1 MCIRDRVKVTL
12 RAFASQAQLQ
22 QEATAAV
29 KAKKAPNLVQLND
42 NHSPEVVAE
51 HKAILPMYE
60 LLAKYPIKMCIR
72 DSNSMENTL
81 EPPKYGLTPRPEHIA
96 TRKAFKAVTP
106 LDTLKLVGS

>member
-1 MCIRDRVKVTL
+1 MTL
-12 RAFASQAQLQ
+12 RAFAAQAQLQ

-60 LLAKYPIKMCIR
+60 LRC
-72 DSNSMENTL
+72 
-81 EPPKYGLTPRPEHIA
+81 
-96 TRKAFKAVTP
+96 V
-106 LDTLKLVGS
+106 